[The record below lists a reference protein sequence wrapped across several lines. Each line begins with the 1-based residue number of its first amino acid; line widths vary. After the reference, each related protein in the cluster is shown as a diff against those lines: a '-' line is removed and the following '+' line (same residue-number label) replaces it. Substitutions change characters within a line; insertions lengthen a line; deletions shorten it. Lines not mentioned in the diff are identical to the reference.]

1 MEMAKY
7 LILLGDGMADE
18 PLEELEGKTPLE
30 VASTPNMD
38 RLAREGIC
46 GWVRT
51 VPPSLPP
58 GSDVANLSV
67 LGFNPET
74 FYTGRAPLEAAAM
87 GVEMG
92 PDDVAYRCNLV
103 TVKEGV
109 MEDYSAGHI
118 SSEEAAQLVD
128 ALDDALGSEEFSFYP
143 GVSYRHLLLWRGG
156 KDTVETTPPHDI
168 SGREIQGYLPKGEG
182 AEKLLALMEASREI
196 LARHPVNI
204 RRVEEGRNP
213 ATMIWLW
220 GQGKRPRLPAFK
232 DVYGLEGAVISAVDL
247 MKGLAVLLGMEPLNV
262 PGATGYLDTNY
273 EGKARAALEFL
284 GDGGDLVYLHIEAP
298 DEAGQ
303 QGDIQAKI
311 RAIEDIDSR
320 VLPQILE
327 AAWMSEEPFQIL
339 LLCDHPTPIRIRTHT
354 SDPVPFVIWRS
365 QQEWAGEE
373 GYNEKA
379 LKHLTPYTLEQGHR
393 LMALFL
399 GHLCHGCGGCG

>member
-1 MEMAKY
+1 MAKY

-18 PLEELEGKTPLE
+18 PLEALEGKTPLE
-30 VASTPNMD
+30 AACTPNMD

-51 VPPSLPP
+51 VPPGLPP

-87 GVEMG
+87 GVDMG
-92 PDDVAYRCNLV
+92 PEDVAYRCNLV
-103 TVKEGV
+103 TVKDGI

-118 SSEEAAQLVD
+118 SSEEAAQLIKD
-128 ALDDALGSEEFSFYP
+128 LDKTLGNREFSFYP

-156 KDTVETTPPHDI
+156 RDAIETTPPHDI
-168 SGREIQGYLPKGEG
+168 SGREIGDYLPKGEG
-182 AEKLLALMEASREI
+182 AEELLGLMEASREI

-204 RRVEEGRNP
+204 KRVEEGKHP

-220 GQGKRPRLPAFK
+220 GQGKRPRLPSFR

-247 MKGLAVLLGMEPLNV
+247 MKGLAVLLEMEPINV

-273 EGKARAALEFL
+273 EGKAQAALDFL
-284 GDGGDLVYLHIEAP
+284 AQGGDLVYLHIEAP
-298 DEAGQ
+298 DEAGH
-303 QGDIQAKI
+303 QGDVQAKI

-320 VLPQILE
+320 VLPPILE
-327 AAWMSEEPFQIL
+327 AARVSEEPFQIL
-339 LLCDHPTPIRIRTHT
+339 LLCDHPTPIRIKTHT
-354 SDPVPFVIWRS
+354 SEPVPFVIWRS
-365 QQEWAGEE
+365 HQEWAGEE
-373 GYNEKA
+373 GYNERA
-379 LKHLTPYTLEQGHR
+379 LAHLRSYTLEQGHK
-393 LMALFL
+393 LMAFFL